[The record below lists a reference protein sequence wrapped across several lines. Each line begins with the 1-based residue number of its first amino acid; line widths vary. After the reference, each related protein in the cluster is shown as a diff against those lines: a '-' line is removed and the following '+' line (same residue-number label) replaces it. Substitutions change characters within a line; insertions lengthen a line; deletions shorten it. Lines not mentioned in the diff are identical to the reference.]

1 MEPLRQSTAKLGI
14 RTMPLATWSLF
25 APRALTQPSRA
36 AAQRIITCFR
46 TSRTSRRYKSSA
58 TAVATEDGFSE
69 KEEEPIDVANLCQ
82 LLKDIPDE
90 DTLANLVRDN
100 PGTWRGV
107 EKQLMESVDANGT
120 CRAMEPTAAQLR
132 LFAFGQLL
140 DPPIPPTQ
148 TFPRLSNV
156 AGFCLFWASASSTMP
171 LCCWLVISSMRR
183 FLQSLEYRLLPQQGW
198 ETLLAM

>member
-1 MEPLRQSTAKLGI
+1 
-14 RTMPLATWSLF
+14 MPLATWSLF

-132 LFAFGQLL
+132 LFAFGQFLPFL
-140 DPPIPPTQ
+140 
-148 TFPRLSNV
+148 
-156 AGFCLFWASASSTMP
+156 GFGFFDNAIM
-171 LCCWLVISSMRR
+171 
-183 FLQSLEYRLLPQQGW
+183 
-198 ETLLAM
+198 LLAGDFFDASLSAKFGISTLAAAGMGNIVGDVSGIWLSGTIEFVSGKSIPHHGLSTAQQNSW